1 MKTQWYILFSLPSVP
16 IRTSILWF
24 NTRPYIFQTNKDI
37 ASISRA
43 DLSQVIAGAL
53 LNPNACNLVLYMTKS
68 QERGVADGDI
78 WQKFARLKTERGER
92 ELPFQ

>member
-1 MKTQWYILFSLPSVP
+1 MQIVLTMHHHHHTFISFYKYT
-16 IRTSILWF
+16 
-24 NTRPYIFQTNKDI
+24 QTNRDI
-37 ASISRA
+37 AAVSRM

-68 QERGVADGDI
+68 QQRGVADGDI
-78 WQKFARLKTERGER
+78 WQKFARLKTERQEEDE